1 VYLYGPTSKKTRGV
15 MQVVYH
21 LGVHC
26 TDEDR
31 LLKCLLKNRGL
42 LAEQGTVV
50 PSPGRY
56 RKALREAL
64 RSLNGRPAPA
74 EMQEALLGAVMDEE
88 HADRLVLS
96 QQSFL
101 AAPARALDMH
111 MFYHEAGEKAAALDR
126 LFPQA
131 ECEFH
136 IGIRNPATFIPALFA
151 RTGESDFTAFVAGV
165 DPRALQWSEMVTRIR
180 NAAPGAAITVWSNED
195 TPLIWNELLAELAG
209 NDPMAELEGRYDFLA
224 TIMTPAG
231 MARMQSYLE
240 SRPPQN
246 ELQRRRVIAAFL
258 DKFAIEEEVE
268 IELDLPGWTEDLVEE
283 MTEAYEEDLFAIER
297 MEGVRFITP

>member
-1 VYLYGPTSKKTRGV
+1 

-50 PSPGRY
+50 PSPRRY

-64 RSLNGRPAPA
+64 RSLNGRPAPTD
-74 EMQEALLGAVMDEE
+74 MQEELLDTVMDED
-88 HADRLVLS
+88 HADRLVFS

-101 AAPARALDMH
+101 AAPARALEMN
-111 MFYHEAGEKAAALDR
+111 MFYHEAGEKTAALAR

-136 IGIRNPATFIPALFA
+136 IALRNPATFIAALFA
-151 RTGESDFTAFVAGV
+151 RTEETDFEGFVTGI
-165 DPRALQWSEMVTRIR
+165 DPRSLRWSDMVARVR
-180 NAAPGAAITVWSNED
+180 NAAPGAAVTVWCNED
-195 TPLIWNELLAELAG
+195 TPLIWTELLRALAG
-209 NDPMAELEGRYDFLA
+209 HDPQTELEGSYDFLA
-224 TIMTPAG
+224 TIMSPAG
-231 MARMQSYLE
+231 LARMKTYLE
-240 SRPPQN
+240 SHPLQN
-246 ELQRRRVIAAFL
+246 ELQRRRVVAAFL
-258 DKFAIEEEVE
+258 DKYAIEDEVE

-283 MTEAYEEDLFAIER
+283 MTEGYEEDLFEIER